1 MKTIIYATTLLIAL
15 SLSQSAFANGIFQCR
30 DANGVMTFTF
40 TPCADEAP
48 AAEQDNPGADQQ
60 QATAAVT
67 KREVSTTA
75 SLSSN
80 DQQQPAGRKDRLE
93 ALDASIARLEAELQD
108 ARQAYRRSLSAENRE
123 SDNRSYNQLTAE
135 FDLRTSELVDEIARL
150 QLEREAVLRF

>member
-1 MKTIIYATTLLIAL
+1 MKTMIYATTLLIAL

-40 TPCADEAP
+40 TPCKDEAP
-48 AAEQDNPGADQQ
+48 AAAQNNLESDQL
-60 QATAAVT
+60 QATAAVP
-67 KREVSTTA
+67 KREVPT
-75 SLSSN
+75 
-80 DQQQPAGRKDRLE
+80 DDGQQPAGRKDRLE